1 MLVLVK
7 FPVFWAGLSFFSC
20 SQTVPYL
27 STVLWV
33 ISFLYSQAPV
43 LMISVVSSTLFA
55 SLSVASCSVG
65 ELSFV
70 WKRFRF
76 FFLIFAFSCDEIQ
89 CAFFLKNWVFSF
101 EELCGWL

>member
-1 MLVLVK
+1 M
-7 FPVFWAGLSFFSC
+7 
-20 SQTVPYL
+20 PYP
-27 STVLWV
+27 SSVLWV
-33 ISFLYSQAPV
+33 ISFLYAIEFLYSKAPV

-55 SLSVASCSVG
+55 FLSVASCSIG

-76 FFLIFAFSCDEIQ
+76 FFPIFAFSCDELQ

-101 EELCGWL
+101 EELCD